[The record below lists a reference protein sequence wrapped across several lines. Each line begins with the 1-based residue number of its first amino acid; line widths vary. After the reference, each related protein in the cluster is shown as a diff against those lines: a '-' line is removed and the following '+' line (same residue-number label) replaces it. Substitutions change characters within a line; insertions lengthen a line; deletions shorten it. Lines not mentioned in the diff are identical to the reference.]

1 MDVAILIHT
10 VEYLQDD
17 RLKDI
22 RHNIASLGPAFFAIH
37 KKSCCSQIRVQDEA

>member
-22 RHNIASLGPAFFAIH
+22 EHNIASLGPAFFAIH
-37 KKSCCSQIRVQDEA
+37 RSPAVPK